1 MWYDSTT
8 QPYTEMS
15 AAMKTLGIVI
25 GVLFVA
31 AISFI
36 IGVGAGGASTHP
48 TVVAQAPVAQSV
60 PAPQPI
66 PAPPTA
72 EPAGT
77 THPYVA
83 FSDGTYE
90 VGTGDGQILPGKYT
104 VGAAA
109 GPMGN
114 YYEIS
119 QGGQIIKNDYTH
131 GPTFMT
137 VAKGQTVKVSGGGLW
152 TANSGW

>member
-1 MWYDSTT
+1 
-8 QPYTEMS
+8 
-15 AAMKTLGIVI
+15 MKTLGIVI

-48 TVVAQAPVAQSV
+48 TQTVAAQPAPVVAQQ
-60 PAPQPI
+60 PAPQPT
-66 PAPPTA
+66 PAPAP

-119 QGGQIIKNDYTH
+119 QGGQVIKNDYTH

>member
-1 MWYDSTT
+1 MSRWDSF
-8 QPYTEMS
+8 
-15 AAMKTLGIVI
+15 TLYP
-25 GVLFVA
+25 LFVRRLQISP
-31 AISFI
+31 AIITDSSGFF
-36 IGVGAGGASTHP
+36 
-48 TVVAQAPVAQSV
+48 
-60 PAPQPI
+60 
-66 PAPPTA
+66 
-72 EPAGT
+72 
-77 THPYVA
+77 YVA

-119 QGGQIIKNDYTH
+119 QGGQVIKNDYTH